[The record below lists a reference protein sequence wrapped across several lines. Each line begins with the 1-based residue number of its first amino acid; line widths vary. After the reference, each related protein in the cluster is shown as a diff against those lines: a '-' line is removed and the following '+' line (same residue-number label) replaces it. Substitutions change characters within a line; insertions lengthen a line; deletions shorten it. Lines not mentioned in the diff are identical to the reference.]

1 MDLNTLWFILLGVL
15 LAGYA
20 VLDGF
25 DLGAGMLHFA
35 GRTDGERRIIL
46 NAVGPLW
53 DGNEVWLVTFG
64 GAMFCT
70 FPEAYATAFSGFY
83 AAFMAILFGLI
94 FRAVS
99 IEFRGK
105 VKSPAWRLAW
115 DVGFALSSLVATFVF
130 GVAVGAAISGVP
142 LNDRGIFVGGVRDQ
156 LHPYSLLV
164 GAMAVT
170 LFVVHGANYLILK
183 TEGPLRQRLYRWA
196 WRGWGTFLIA
206 YLMATVVTLATM
218 PHATANFRDQPWAWA
233 VVLLSVLAIAN
244 VPRCLLGRRPVQ
256 AFVSSG
262 AAIAS
267 LIVLFGVALFPNLIT
282 SLPRPENSLT
292 IYNAASSQKTLAISA
307 LFAAVG
313 MPFVLAYTAIVYWT
327 FRGKVTI
334 DPHSY

>member
-1 MDLNTLWFILLGVL
+1 MDLNTLWFVLLGVL

-25 DLGAGMLHFA
+25 DLGAGILHFV
-35 GRTDGERRIIL
+35 GRGDGERRIIL

-105 VKSPAWRLAW
+105 VHSPAWRRAW
-115 DVGFALSSLVATFVF
+115 DVGFCVSSLVATFVF

-142 LNDRGIFVGGVRDQ
+142 LNRRGIFVGGVADQ
-156 LHPYSLLV
+156 INPYSLLV

-170 LFVVHGANYLILK
+170 LFILHGAAYLILK
-183 TEGPLRQRLYRWA
+183 TEGHLRERLYGWA
-196 WRGWGTFLIA
+196 WRGWGLFLVA
-206 YLMATVVTLATM
+206 YLLATIVTLATM
-218 PHATANFRDQPWAWA
+218 PHATANFRDHPWAWGI
-233 VVLLSVLAIAN
+233 VLLSVLAIAN
-244 VPRCLLGRRPVQ
+244 VPRALFGRKPGQ

-262 AAIAS
+262 AVIAS

-282 SLPRPENSLT
+282 SLPNPGHSLT
-292 IYNAASSQKTLAISA
+292 IYNAASSQKTLRLSA
-307 LFAAVG
+307 FFAAAG
-313 MPFVLAYTAIVYWT
+313 MPFVIAYTAIVYWT

-334 DPHSY
+334 DHHSY